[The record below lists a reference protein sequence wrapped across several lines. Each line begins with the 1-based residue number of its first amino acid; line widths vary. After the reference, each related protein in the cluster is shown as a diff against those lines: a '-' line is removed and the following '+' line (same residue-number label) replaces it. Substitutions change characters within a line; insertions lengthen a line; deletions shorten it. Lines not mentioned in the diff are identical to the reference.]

1 MRVSYV
7 TFCDPDGFSAT
18 SNGPIRVC
26 HQPDTVNVTEV
37 IFLQRKKNRSPDLYP
52 LAGCLL
58 IHSFL
63 FFVAFL
69 FVSFSSQQAWWLL
82 WLLQSWNGSVALIF
96 GYGHRNGRRGHLPH
110 THTQDLGILLLLSSG
125 ATFGKGREQGSDKTW
140 SRVLPTANATP
151 NKSKKFTTMIMNAR
165 QESILDAP
173 PPRWDDVVSNSNV
186 CVFYKY
192 IWRTLVAALLLLLEC

>member
-7 TFCDPDGFSAT
+7 TFCDPDGFSTT
-18 SNGPIRVC
+18 SNGPVRVC

-58 IHSFL
+58 IHSFF

-82 WLLQSWNGSVALIF
+82 WLQQSWNGSVVLIF
-96 GYGHRNGRRGHLPH
+96 GYGHRNSRRGHLPH
-110 THTQDLGILLLLSSG
+110 THTHKTLAYYYYYRRARRSARAGSRAAIRHGLAFCQLPMRRRTSPKSSQRWLWMRDKKAFWMLHLLD
-125 ATFGKGREQGSDKTW
+125 E
-140 SRVLPTANATP
+140 
-151 NKSKKFTTMIMNAR
+151 TTSFQIQMCVCFI
-165 QESILDAP
+165 SI
-173 PPRWDDVVSNSNV
+173 
-186 CVFYKY
+186 Y
-192 IWRTLVAALLLLLEC
+192 EGH

>member
-58 IHSFL
+58 IHSF
-63 FFVAFL
+63 FFFCCFFICV
-69 FVSFSSQQAWWLL
+69 LL
-82 WLLQSWNGSVALIF
+82 VTTSLMIALIAAIMEWF
-96 GYGHRNGRRGHLPH
+96 GCFNFWIWPSQRSTRPPPTH
-110 THTQDLGILLLLSSG
+110 THTRPWHIIIIIVGRDVRQGQG
-125 ATFGKGREQGSDKTW
+125 AGKR
-140 SRVLPTANATP
+140 
-151 NKSKKFTTMIMNAR
+151 
-165 QESILDAP
+165 
-173 PPRWDDVVSNSNV
+173 
-186 CVFYKY
+186 
-192 IWRTLVAALLLLLEC
+192 